1 MQNSI
6 KASAV
11 AAILL
16 AAGSAQALPQKLADR
31 GQEPGPGQSPFQAGA
46 KPILKKPE
54 GSAAIVHTMADE
66 LGMVRLNLFK
76 TLPGE
81 DLDIV
86 NRLQI
91 GGSGMMTDPKTKAVS
106 QISRYVYGISLHT
119 GAARLD
125 VQRKDASGKASRMVE
140 VVSGD
145 QAWDEAAPGV
155 GGKFAPDQVRPRLFF
170 YALFPQAFVRAA
182 IKADLKTVQV
192 AEAGDVT
199 TVTVPIDGAPVTAT
213 LDQDYRP
220 AKIVVS
226 FKDPKQ
232 GRTTLEADYG
242 RYWDITEYGVMFP
255 RSVTIKRN
263 GFAVFDLKID
273 DGRVGPYLIFPAP
286 TAIASR

>member
-1 MQNSI
+1 MRNSI

-16 AAGSAQALPQKLADR
+16 AAGSAQALPQKLATL
-31 GQEPGPGQSPFQAGA
+31 GKEPGPGESPFQAGA
-46 KPILKKPE
+46 KPILTKPE
-54 GSAAIVHTMADE
+54 GAAAVVHTMADE

-76 TLPGE
+76 TPPGE

-91 GGSGMMTDPKTKAVS
+91 GGSGTMADPKTKAVS
-106 QISRYVYGISLHT
+106 QISHYVYGISLHT

-125 VQRKDASGKASRMVE
+125 VQLKDANGKASRMVE

-145 QAWDEAAPGV
+145 RAWDETAPGV
-155 GGKFAPDQVRPRLFF
+155 GGKFAPDQLRTRQFF
-170 YALFPQAFVRAA
+170 YALFPQAFLRAA
-182 IKADLKTVQV
+182 IKADPKTVQV

-199 TVTVPIDGAPVTAT
+199 TVTVPIGGAPVTAT

-232 GRTTLEADYG
+232 GKTTLEADYG

-255 RSVTIKRN
+255 RSITIKRN
-263 GFAVFDLKID
+263 SFAVFDLKID

-286 TAIASR
+286 AAVANR